1 MISMEEQLN
10 TLGVKSIKPNG
21 KAPKG
26 TKSGPEFECTLDA
39 HAIFRAQLLQAA
51 YHPIVK
57 LVLLFVPG
65 LVALDLAERVD
76 HDEAAVSVV
85 AQPLLKGLETV
96 IFECVHTKNKWLSY
110 GATAPRRV
118 AETGVV

>member
-39 HAIFRAQLLQAA
+39 HAIF
-51 YHPIVK
+51 
-57 LVLLFVPG
+57 VLSSCRLPTI
-65 LVALDLAERVD
+65 R
-76 HDEAAVSVV
+76 
-85 AQPLLKGLETV
+85 
-96 IFECVHTKNKWLSY
+96 
-110 GATAPRRV
+110 
-118 AETGVV
+118 